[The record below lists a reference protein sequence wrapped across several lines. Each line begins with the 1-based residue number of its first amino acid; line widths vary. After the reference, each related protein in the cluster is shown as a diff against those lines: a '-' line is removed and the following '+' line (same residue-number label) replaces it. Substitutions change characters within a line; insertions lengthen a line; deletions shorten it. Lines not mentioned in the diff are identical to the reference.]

1 MRLSRMTRNG
11 FPRLDYSMLSSY
23 LGRWT
28 TLIIFAVTILI
39 AAGALFL
46 EEDDIAHM
54 PVTIGVYDLD
64 SAVVDLRLIDLAE
77 YIREKGGGDVQW
89 RYLDDDEEPSGCDFY
104 MMTALR
110 LAPRLDREDLECS
123 LLITV
128 QEGRRYSRG
137 CVIVRKGLRDPEGE
151 EMTAVFK
158 SPYSVA
164 GFLSPFNSLSSALN
178 GSWGEGAHVEFAGS
192 EERVVYG
199 IIFGA
204 YTFGGIGLERLN
216 VLEEMGVFA
225 GDEIEVFLEGEA
237 YPEMVL
243 AVDRSMDERKHRR
256 FRDRF
261 VLLADRMPP
270 RLKADL
276 MSLGISG
283 FVTPRPE
290 DIDAILG
297 LLEEAP
303 TGFGYPMKA
312 TGGSR

>member
-1 MRLSRMTRNG
+1 MTRNG

-28 TLIIFAVTILI
+28 TLIIFTVTILI

-64 SAVVDLRLIDLAE
+64 SAVVHLRLIDLTD

-89 RYLDDDEEPSGCDFY
+89 RYLDDHEKPSGCDFY

-110 LAPRLDREDLECS
+110 LAPLLERDDLECS

-137 CVIVRKGLRDPEGE
+137 CVIVRRGFRELEGE

-158 SPYSVA
+158 SPYSVS
-164 GFLSPFNSLSSALN
+164 GFLSPFNSLKSALN
-178 GSWGEGAHVEFAGS
+178 GSWGEGELVEFAGS
-192 EERVVYG
+192 EERIIYG

-204 YTFGGIGLERLN
+204 YTFGGISVERLSM
-216 VLEEMGVFA
+216 LEEMGVFA

-243 AVDRSMDERKHRR
+243 AVDKSMEERKHRR

-261 VLLADRMPP
+261 VLLTDRMPP
-270 RLKADL
+270 GLKADL
-276 MSLGISG
+276 MFLGISG
-283 FVTPRPE
+283 FVTPRSE
-290 DIDAILG
+290 DIDTILG
-297 LLEEAP
+297 LLEKSP
-303 TGFGYPMKA
+303 TGFGYPMKS
-312 TGGSR
+312 TGRSR